1 MAFVTQPKENI
12 LDGEAL
18 TFADL
23 PPAAFD
29 NNGLVYLVDGEQGSR
44 WTLNHKK
51 AGQYKSNGVRW
62 VYLGVEIPQATTEEM
77 ERLISTDIRRMSP
90 DNLNTAID
98 SKALP
103 SATQDEMFHLS
114 ESSDRAISPY
124 LVGEAIA
131 TRALPVMTLAERN
144 DLVLTESRAIS
155 PDDLR
160 IVVANGL
167 PSQASTAEVTSL
179 TGTRARLFTPANI
192 GAAIENNSLSSMSLA
207 ERNALTETD
216 DRTMSPNDIRVA
228 VDSRLPPTATA
239 AEITD
244 LTSTDIKLL
253 SPANIGVAIEN
264 NTLPSIS
271 LAERN
276 ALTETSDRTMSPN
289 DLRVAIFNT
298 RTPTM
303 TTTERTALIET
314 EPRAMSP
321 EDIAVMLENDRAPV
335 ATAAEV
341 EAMTVQSPRFMSPRD
356 LKRAIDS
363 RLPSMTLAERNALT
377 ETGDRAVSPND
388 IRVAIN
394 NTLPQISESQINAG
408 TSTDK
413 FGLSVLDV
421 LKIVSTNKYRHN
433 LRDISTSSSFHHI
446 EHGGVYYLEG
456 SWSTTKTIQIDTD
469 EDVII
474 IGSKGA
480 TLNTGVE
487 ICIEVEKARSLAI
500 SDILLE
506 NTGNI
511 ALWSKEETE
520 LLMQRVDVDSS
531 TCVRFDGGS
540 MTLKDCTF
548 SQGDATSAILI
559 QSNAVAHNKYLIEGC
574 VFIAPPTFTKHTY
587 TIWCNAATEIFT
599 VKDCIFDKVQGDTHA
614 PIHFVSH
621 TLQSNITIL
630 NNRVSSS
637 HYLLYK
643 SGVSAAWPM
652 LHCVGNVNKD
662 NKPFSPLGDEDLKG
676 FFVHRT
682 TFIRIAQQGSYR
694 MSSPGNWTKV
704 GTAPSNVSDM
714 KGLQFTLP
722 PGYVSQVIGSSSFRT
737 PTVDGSFRWA
747 SLVLYK
753 GTKQSDGSFTWSR
766 VLGREQGS
774 SNSEGVGGYDYASLS
789 VDFTA
794 EVSRTSSGDTYKIT
808 VDSSDPDTNY
818 RENRVNIYSTA
829 TYIPDY

>member
-29 NNGLVYLVDGEQGSR
+29 NNGLVYLVEGEQGSR

-62 VYLGVEIPQATTEEM
+62 VYLGVEIPQATTAEM
-77 ERLISTDIRRMSP
+77 ESLTSAEIKRMSP
-90 DNLNTAID
+90 ANLATAIEGKQYPALTESEAISGESD
-98 SKALP
+98 NFVSLKADDIAFMAHRARPGIVKTTELAGLTFRGIRSYSPHLLGLAIDEKALP
-103 SATQDEMFHLS
+103 S
-114 ESSDRAISPY
+114 I
-124 LVGEAIA
+124 
-131 TRALPVMTLAERN
+131 
-144 DLVLTESRAIS
+144 
-155 PDDLR
+155 
-160 IVVANGL
+160 
-167 PSQASTAEVTSL
+167 
-179 TGTRARLFTPANI
+179 
-192 GAAIENNSLSSMSLA
+192 SLA
-207 ERNALTETD
+207 ERNALTETG
-216 DRTMSPNDIRVA
+216 DRTVSPNDIRVA
-228 VDSRLPPTATA
+228 IESKLPPTATA
-239 AEITD
+239 AEITA
-244 LTSTDIKLL
+244 LTSADVKLL

-264 NTLPSIS
+264 NALLSMTLAERNDLTETTDRAMSPNDIRVAVGVALPSIS

-276 ALTETSDRTMSPN
+276 ALTETEDRSMSPN
-289 DLRVAIFNT
+289 DINSILFNT
-298 RTPTM
+298 RTPRM
-303 TTTERTALIET
+303 TDTERTALIET
-314 EPRAMSP
+314 DPRTMSP
-321 EDIAVMLENDRAPV
+321 EDMAVILENNRAPV
-335 ATAAEV
+335 ATVAEV
-341 EAMTVQSPRFMSPRD
+341 EAMTVQAARFMSPRD
-356 LKRAIDS
+356 LRRAIDS
-363 RLPSMTLAERNALT
+363 RLPSMTLAERNDLT

-394 NTLPQISESQINAG
+394 DTLPQPSESQINAG
-408 TSTDK
+408 TSTSK
-413 FGLSVLDV
+413 SGLSVLDV
-421 LKIVSTNKYRHN
+421 LKIVSNNKHRKN
-433 LRDISTSSSFHHI
+433 LRNIRASSSFHHI

-456 SWSTTKTIQIDTD
+456 SWSTTKTIQVDTD

-487 ICIEVEKARSLAI
+487 ICIEVEKARSLTI
-500 SDILLE
+500 SDVVLE

-511 ALWSKEETE
+511 ALWSKAETA
-520 LLMQRVDVDSS
+520 LLMQRVDIDSS

-540 MTLKDCTF
+540 MTLKECTF
-548 SQGDATSAILI
+548 SQGEGTTAILI

-574 VFIAPPTFTKHTY
+574 VFIAPPTFIKHTNS
-587 TIWCNAATEIFT
+587 IWCNAATETFT
-599 VKDCIFDKVQGDTHA
+599 VKDCIFDKVQGDTGA
-614 PIHFVSH
+614 PVHFVSH
-621 TLQSNITIL
+621 TLQSSIAIL

-643 SGVSAAWPM
+643 SGVNAAWPM
-652 LHCVGNVNKD
+652 LHCVGNMNKD
-662 NKPFSPLGDEDLKG
+662 NKPFSPLGDEDLEG
-676 FFVHRT
+676 YFVHRT
-682 TFIRIAQQGSYR
+682 TFIRIALQGSYR
-694 MSSPGNWTKV
+694 MSSPGNWAKI

-722 PGYVSQVIGSSSFRT
+722 PGYVSQIIGSSSFRT
-737 PTVDGSFRWA
+737 PSVDGSFRWA

-753 GTKQSDGSFTWSR
+753 GTKQSDGIFTWSR

-794 EVSRTSSGDTYKIT
+794 EVSRTSIGDTYKIT
-808 VDSSDPDTNY
+808 VDSSDPDTHY